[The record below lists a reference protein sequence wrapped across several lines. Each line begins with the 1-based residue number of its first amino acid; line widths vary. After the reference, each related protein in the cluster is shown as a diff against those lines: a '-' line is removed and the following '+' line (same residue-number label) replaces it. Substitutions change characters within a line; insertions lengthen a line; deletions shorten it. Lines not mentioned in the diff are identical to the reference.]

1 MIPELHIQDYG
12 QTGLTRKFLHFRSRT
27 NDRCIFY
34 QLGIIWWD
42 IVPFQDERGILNLP
56 LIAFLIET
64 IETHGPPTRIR
75 TSAGYISEA
84 ATTEMWFDFEIQ
96 GFEKQYTELVNFL
109 KFALQSG
116 YTIREEPPPSCDE

>member
-1 MIPELHIQDYG
+1 M
-12 QTGLTRKFLHFRSRT
+12 
-27 NDRCIFY
+27 
-34 QLGIIWWD
+34 
-42 IVPFQDERGILNLP
+42 P